1 MNSVQK
7 STNCNHNN
15 THNFVFTDADT
26 QHMTRALQLAE
37 RGLCSTSPNPRV
49 GCVIVDSSGICI
61 AEGWHETAGAA
72 HAEVHALQQAGE
84 KARGATA
91 YVTLEPCSHHGK
103 TGPCCEALIAAGIA
117 RVVYGMQ
124 DPNRQVAGRG
134 LQKLRAAG
142 IAVDGPLLE
151 KEAQEI
157 NPGFIKR
164 MQSELPLVRIK
175 MAMSLDGR
183 TAMASGESQWI
194 TGAAARQDVQHWR
207 ARSCAIITSANTVLR
222 DNARL
227 TVRDAD
233 ALQALHHRQPL
244 RVLLD
249 QHARVA
255 LDTPFFTDTAPVLW
269 CTHQQPIA
277 ALPTHITHCV
287 LPLKN
292 NSLDLQ
298 ALLAELGRRQCNDV
312 LVEAGATL
320 AGAFVQENL
329 VDEFVIYIAPQL
341 MGSTARPLFDFQI
354 DAMMDTKKLN
364 IIDASAI
371 GEDWRFILR
380 PNI

>member
-1 MNSVQK
+1 
-7 STNCNHNN
+7 
-15 THNFVFTDADT
+15 
-26 QHMTRALQLAE
+26 MTRALQLAE

-49 GCVIVDSSGICI
+49 GCVIVDSSSICI

-72 HAEVHALQQAGE
+72 HAEIHALQQAGE

-124 DPNRQVAGRG
+124 DPNPQVSGRG

-151 KEAQEI
+151 KEAHAI

-164 MQSELPLVRIK
+164 MQTVLPFVRVK

-194 TGAAARQDVQHWR
+194 TGAVARQDVQHWR

-222 DNARL
+222 DNAKL
-227 TVRDAD
+227 TVRDTD
-233 ALQALHHRQPL
+233 ARQALRHRQPL

-255 LDTPFFTDTAPVLW
+255 LDTPFFTDTTPVLW
-269 CTHQQPIA
+269 CTHQNQTT
-277 ALPTHITHCV
+277 ALPAHVTHSA

-292 NSLDLQ
+292 NQLDLH
-298 ALLAELGRRQCNDV
+298 ALLAELGNRQCNEV
-312 LVEAGATL
+312 LIEAGATL

-329 VDEFVIYIAPQL
+329 ADELVIYIAPQL

-354 DAMMDTKKLN
+354 DAMMDAKKLN
-364 IIDASAI
+364 IIDARAI
-371 GEDWRFILR
+371 GDDWRFILR

>member
-1 MNSVQK
+1 
-7 STNCNHNN
+7 
-15 THNFVFTDADT
+15 VFTNADK

-72 HAEVHALQQAGE
+72 HAEIHALQQAGE
-84 KARGATA
+84 KARGAAA

-124 DPNRQVAGRG
+124 DPNPQVAGRG

-157 NPGFIKR
+157 NLGFIKR
-164 MQSELPLVRIK
+164 MQTGLPFVRIK

-194 TGAAARQDVQHWR
+194 TGAAAREDVQFLR
-207 ARSCAIITSANTVLR
+207 ARSCAIISSADTVLH
-222 DNARL
+222 DAARL
-227 TVRDAD
+227 TVRNSD
-233 ALQALHHRQPL
+233 ALKQLNNRQPL

-255 LDTPFFTDTAPVLW
+255 LDTPFFSDTTPSLW
-269 CTHQQPIA
+269 CTTQKPTNP
-277 ALPTHITHCV
+277 LPAHITHCT
-287 LPLKN
+287 LPLKEN
-292 NSLDLQ
+292 HIDLQ
-298 ALLAELGRRQCNDV
+298 ALLSELAHRQCNEV

-320 AGAFVQENL
+320 AGAFVKENL
-329 VDEFVIYIAPQL
+329 VDELIIYIAPQL

-364 IIDASAI
+364 IIDARAI
-371 GEDWRFILR
+371 GDDWRFILR
-380 PNI
+380 PKPFHPKH

>member
-1 MNSVQK
+1 
-7 STNCNHNN
+7 
-15 THNFVFTDADT
+15 
-26 QHMTRALQLAE
+26 MTRALQLAE

-49 GCVIVDSSGICI
+49 GCVLVDAGDQVI

-72 HAEVHALQQAGE
+72 HAEIHALQQAGE

-117 RVVYGMQ
+117 RVVYGIQ
-124 DPNRQVAGRG
+124 DPNPQVAGRG
-134 LQKLRAAG
+134 LQKLHDAG

-151 KEAQEI
+151 KETRAL
-157 NPGFIKR
+157 NSGFIKR
-164 MQSELPLVRIK
+164 MRSGLPLVRVK

-249 QHARVA
+249 QRARVA
-255 LDTPFFTDTAPVLW
+255 LDTPFFTDTTPVLW
-269 CTHQQPIA
+269 CTHQKPIA
-277 ALPTHITHCV
+277 TLPAHVTHCA

-292 NSLDLQ
+292 NQLDLH
-298 ALLAELGRRQCNDV
+298 ALLAELGRRQCNEV
-312 LVEAGATL
+312 LIEAGATL

-329 VDEFVIYIAPQL
+329 ADELVIYIAPQL
-341 MGSTARPLFDFQI
+341 MGSSARPLLELPLESMN
-354 DAMMDTKKLN
+354 DAKKLH
-364 IIDASAI
+364 IVDARAI
-371 GEDWRFILR
+371 GDDWRFILR
-380 PNI
+380 PKL